1 MGGKMKEYDRIDASY
16 YDYYSTGVPGD
27 EAFYAAEALKAGSPV
42 LELGTGTGRIAIP
55 IAEKGVQITGLD
67 LSPSMLEVFR
77 KKLPGLAPEV
87 RERIELVRGDMRDF
101 NLGKPFNL
109 VMIPYRAFGYMYTVE
124 DQVQALTNIREHLV
138 EGGRLVFNMFDPNLQ
153 IIAARMGSLGSAQTL
168 IDEFIHPET
177 GLLVTVWD
185 TRRYELEDQF
195 VEQYFLFEEVDR
207 EGKMVARQYVPLK
220 LRYFFRYEMQHLLER
235 CGYEIEALYGDFN
248 RAPFQSGREQI
259 WVAKRGG

>member
-1 MGGKMKEYDRIDASY
+1 MEEYDRIDASY

-55 IAEKGVQITGLD
+55 IAEKGVQVTGLD
-67 LSPSMLEVFR
+67 LSPSMLAVFR
-77 KKLPGLAPEV
+77 KKIQGLDPEV
-87 RERIELVRGDMRDF
+87 RERIELVHGDMRNFKLD
-101 NLGKPFNL
+101 KKFNL

-124 DQVQALTNIREHLV
+124 DQLQALANVREHLV
-138 EGGRLVFNMFDPNLQ
+138 DEGKLIFNMFDPNLR
-153 IIAARMGSLGSAQTL
+153 IIADRMGSLGSAQTL
-168 IDEFIHPET
+168 IDEFIHPDT

-195 VEQYFLFEEVDR
+195 VEQYFIFEEVNR
-207 EGKMVARQYVPLK
+207 EGKMVSRQYVPLK
-220 LRYFFRYEMQHLLER
+220 LRYFYRFELQHLLER
-235 CGYEIEALYGDFN
+235 CGYRIEALYGDFN

-259 WVAKRGG
+259 WVASKGA